1 MEDQTPLC
9 LHGQRPTTVELE
21 MTAQHQTVGCKW
33 AYTIKFN
40 LDGSIERLKAWLVA
54 KDYTQT
60 CGIDYEERR
69 NVQDF

>member
-1 MEDQTPLC
+1 
-9 LHGQRPTTVELE
+9 LE

-40 LDGSIERLKAWLVA
+40 LDGSIDRLKAWLVA